1 MSRTQRPAGTP
12 PAQRSAVGGARGR
25 TEILPEMGPHAVTGG
40 SHALDLSASGGAGL
54 LDVLLELAGAEQL
67 SLHQTFTVWQ
77 REQDRILNRTWRRP
91 GGLARPAGL

>member
-12 PAQRSAVGGARGR
+12 PAQRIAVSGTRGR
-25 TEILPEMGPHAVTGG
+25 PEALPQVGPHAVTGG
-40 SHALDLSASGGAGL
+40 SHAPDLSTSGGAGL
-54 LDVLLELAGAEQL
+54 LDMLLELAGAEQL